1 MEPTRTTIKRIYAL
15 SQNRCAF
22 PGCGLPIVENS
33 GTVTGIV
40 CHIRAR
46 KPGGPRFDK
55 KQTEEQRHSFENL
68 LLLCAR
74 HSKVIDSEPR
84 LYSVSKLEE
93 FKRAHEKPTENE
105 LSVADGKNVD
115 RLVADYRDIYINAT
129 KVYIERVEAKKV
141 EFHNAGRPNVVAP
154 DDAIGSD
161 LLRRNYTK
169 YLIDRYNRFASS
181 QPDREKFAFPAVYS
195 LVESRYGVKKWEL
208 IPMRHFEEL
217 CDLLR
222 TKIDKTWLASVNRS
236 KGRKSFSTLDE
247 YRVKYFE
254 RSARRSGR
262 GK

>member
-1 MEPTRTTIKRIYAL
+1 MEPARTTIKRLYAL

-22 PGCGLPIVENS
+22 PACGLPIVES
-33 GTVTGIV
+33 TGTVTGIV

-46 KPGGPRFDK
+46 NPGGPRFDK
-55 KQTEEQRHSFENL
+55 KQTAEQRHAFENL

-84 LYSVSKLEE
+84 RYTVARLQEMKS
-93 FKRAHEKPTENE
+93 AHEKPTENE
-105 LSVADGKNVD
+105 LSVADGRNVD
-115 RLVADYRDIYINAT
+115 RLLIAYRDLYIHAT
-129 KVYIERVEAKKV
+129 KVYIERVEAQKA
-141 EFHNAGRPNVVAP
+141 EFYNSGRPNVVAP

-181 QPDREKFAFPAVYS
+181 QPDRERFAFPAVYS

-217 CDLLR
+217 CSLLR
-222 TKIDKTWLASVNRS
+222 AKIDKTWLASVNRS
-236 KGRKSFSTLDE
+236 KRRKSYSTLEE

-254 RSARRSGR
+254 RSRPR
-262 GK
+262 K